1 MLAKQKQLQCTLELG
16 RKETKARRRG
26 ESGEVGVARV
36 ERIASCGQ
44 HSTFLEHSIF
54 FFFFKIMQHLF
65 FFLKFFLL
73 ISFWL
78 CWVFFA
84 T

>member
-1 MLAKQKQLQCTLELG
+1 MG

-36 ERIASCGQ
+36 DRISQLWTAQ
-44 HSTFLEHSIF
+44 HIPGTLNSS
-54 FFFFKIMQHLF
+54 FKDNATPF

-78 CWVFFA
+78 CWVVFA
-84 T
+84 TWAFL